1 MSNNPHVLIVGAG
14 FGGLGVAEELAHVPV
29 DVTLID
35 RHNYHT
41 FQPLL
46 YQVATSLLN
55 AEDVGAPV
63 RSLFRHQ
70 DNVTFR
76 MATVTGVDIPSH
88 RIQLEDG
95 NQIAYD
101 YLVLAG
107 GATVNYFNT
116 PGAAEHAFPLY
127 TLMNAV
133 TLRNKILERFEAAD
147 RDSALIEDG
156 VLNFVIVGSGPT
168 GVEIAGALSD
178 LFYNLLPRDYHQLA
192 TERPRVI
199 IVEKGKEVLA
209 PFKDNLR
216 KYAKEELEER
226 RVEVRLGE
234 TVAEVG
240 PTFVRLKSGEEI
252 KTHTLI
258 WAAGVKANPLADNLG
273 LPQGPG
279 ARVRLTPD
287 LSVPDHPEIF
297 VVGDMGEV
305 ASEGKLLPQLGSVAM
320 QSGEHVGR
328 QIARRIAGEETQA
341 FKYWDKG
348 FMATIGRGSAV
359 VEFPNQRTLHGPLA
373 YFAWLGVHLAL
384 LNGTRNRIETLWN
397 WGWSALTHDRAARII
412 IEREE
417 ETQSVTQSGAGG
429 VTPVPR
435 SGDLGASGCNGPLAE
450 LG

>member
-1 MSNNPHVLIVGAG
+1 MSNKPRVVIVGAG
-14 FGGLGVAEELAHVPV
+14 FGGLRVAEQLAHVPV

-63 RSLFRHQ
+63 RSLFRQ
-70 DNVTFR
+70 QKNVTFR
-76 MATVTGVDIPSH
+76 LGTVTNVDVPGRKVFI
-88 RIQLEDG
+88 DG
-95 NQIAYD
+95 KEIAYD

-116 PGAAEHAFPLY
+116 PGAAEHALPLY

-133 TLRNKILERFEAAD
+133 ALRNQILERFEAAD
-147 RDSALIEDG
+147 REPALIADG
-156 VLNFVIVGSGPT
+156 VLNFVIVGAGPT
-168 GVEIAGALSD
+168 GVETAGALSD
-178 LFYNLLPRDYHQLA
+178 LIYNLLPNDYHQLC
-192 TERPRVI
+192 TKQSRI
-199 IVEKGKEVLA
+199 ILVEMGDVVLA

-216 KYAKEELEER
+216 AYAKEELEQR

-234 TVAEVG
+234 AVAEVG

-258 WAAGVKANPLADNLG
+258 WAAGVRANPLADLLG
-273 LPQGPG
+273 LPQGRG
-279 ARVRLTPD
+279 GRVKLNPD

-305 ASEGKLLPQLGSVAM
+305 ASGGQVLPQLASVAQ

-328 QIARRIAGEETQA
+328 QISRRLFGEPSQP
-341 FKYWDKG
+341 FRYWDKG
-348 FMATIGRGSAV
+348 FMATIGRGAAV
-359 VEFPNQRTLHGPLA
+359 VEFPNKRTLHGPLA
-373 YFAWLGVHLAL
+373 YVTWLGVHLVL
-384 LNGTRNRIETLWN
+384 LSGIRNRVEAVWN
-397 WGWSALTHDRAARII
+397 WGWSALTHDRAARLII
-412 IEREE
+412 
-417 ETQSVTQSGAGG
+417 QSNDEGKGLN
-429 VTPVPR
+429 PR
-435 SGDLGASGCNGPLAE
+435 QVI
-450 LG
+450 

>member
-1 MSNNPHVLIVGAG
+1 MGNTPHVAIVGAG
-14 FGGLGVAEELAHVPV
+14 FGGLGVAEQLDHIPV
-29 DVTLID
+29 EVTLID
-35 RHNYHT
+35 QHNYHT

-76 MATVTGVDIPSH
+76 MATVTGVDMPGH
-88 RIQLEDG
+88 TIQLKDG
-95 NQIAYD
+95 TQISYD

-107 GATVNYFNT
+107 GTTVNYFNT

-133 TLRNKILERFEAAD
+133 KLRNRILERFEATD
-147 RDSALIEDG
+147 RDPALIDDG
-156 VLNFVIVGSGPT
+156 ALNFVIVGAGPT
-168 GVEIAGALSD
+168 GVETAGALSD

-192 TERPRVI
+192 TEKARI
-199 IVEKGKEVLA
+199 IMVEMGKEVLA

-216 KYAKEELEER
+216 AYAKEELERR

-234 TVAEVG
+234 AVAEVG
-240 PTFVRLKSGEEI
+240 STFVRLKSGEEI
-252 KTHTLI
+252 KAHTLI
-258 WAAGVKANPLADNLG
+258 WAAGVRANPLADMLG
-273 LPQGPG
+273 LPQGRG
-279 ARVRLTPD
+279 GRIQLNPD

-305 ASEGKLLPQLGSVAM
+305 TSDGKVLPQLGSVAM

-328 QIARRIAGEETQA
+328 QIARRLHGEPGQP
-341 FKYWDKG
+341 FRYWDKG
-348 FMATIGRGSAV
+348 FMATIGRGAAV
-359 VEFPNQRTLHGPLA
+359 VELPNKLTLHGPLA

-384 LNGTRNRIETLWN
+384 LSGMRNRIETLWN

-412 IEREE
+412 IESKDDEVKN
-417 ETQSVTQSGAGG
+417 TTDPAH
-429 VTPVPR
+429 
-435 SGDLGASGCNGPLAE
+435 
-450 LG
+450 

>member
-1 MSNNPHVLIVGAG
+1 MENYPHVVVVGAG
-14 FGGLGVAEELAHVPV
+14 FGGLGVAEQLAHVPV
-29 DVTLID
+29 RVTLID

-63 RSLFRHQ
+63 RSIFRHQ
-70 DNVTFR
+70 ENVNFR
-76 MATVTGVDIPSH
+76 LGTVTGINVPAKK
-88 RIQLEDG
+88 IQLEDG
-95 NQIAYD
+95 VEIEYD

-107 GATVNYFNT
+107 GATVNYFGT

-133 TLRNKILERFEAAD
+133 RLRNQVMKQFEEAD
-147 RDSALIEDG
+147 LNPGLIEDG
-156 VLNFVIVGSGPT
+156 ALNFAVVGAGPT
-168 GVEIAGALSD
+168 GVETAGALSD
-178 LFYNLLPRDYHQLA
+178 LFYNLLPNDYHQLA
-192 TERPRVI
+192 TDKARII
-199 IVEKGKEVLA
+199 IVEMGKEVLA
-209 PFKDNLR
+209 QFKENLR
-216 KYAKEELEER
+216 TYAKEELESR
-226 RVEVRLGE
+226 GVEIRLGE
-234 TVAEVG
+234 AVAEVG
-240 PTFVRLKSGEEI
+240 PTSIKLKSGEEI

-258 WAAGVKANPLADNLG
+258 WAAGVQANPLARMLG
-273 LPQGPG
+273 MPQGRG
-279 ARVRLTPD
+279 GRVKLNPD

-305 ASEGKLLPQLGSVAM
+305 ASEGKVLPQLGSVAM

-328 QIARRIAGEETQA
+328 QIARRMFDEQTQP

-359 VEFPNQRTLHGPLA
+359 VEFPNQLTLHGPPA

-384 LNGTRNRIETLWN
+384 LNGVRNRIETLWN

-412 IEREE
+412 IEED
-417 ETQSVTQSGAGG
+417 ETTQPIAPSAAAGA
-429 VTPVPR
+429 TP
-435 SGDLGASGCNGPLAE
+435 GK
-450 LG
+450 

>member
-1 MSNNPHVLIVGAG
+1 MSSTRHVAIVGAG
-14 FGGLGVAEELAHVPV
+14 FGGLGVAEQLGHVPV
-29 DVTLID
+29 EVTLID

-63 RSLFRHQ
+63 RGMFRHQ

-76 MATVTGVDIPSH
+76 MATVTGVDAAGQK
-88 RIQLEDG
+88 IQLEDG
-95 NQIAYD
+95 KQIPYD

-116 PGAAEHAFPLY
+116 SGAAEHAFPLY
-127 TLMNAV
+127 TLANAIK
-133 TLRNKILERFEAAD
+133 LRNRILERFEAAD
-147 RDSALIEDG
+147 RNRALIEDG
-156 VLNFVIVGSGPT
+156 ALNFVIVGAGPT
-168 GVEIAGALSD
+168 GVETAGALSD
-178 LFYNLLPRDYHQLA
+178 LFYNLLPRDYHDLA
-192 TERPRVI
+192 TEKARVI
-199 IVEKGKEVLA
+199 IVEMGKEVLA

-216 KYAKEELEER
+216 AYAKEQLEQR
-226 RVEVRLGE
+226 RVELRLE
-234 TVAEVG
+234 QAVAEVG
-240 PTFVRLKSGEEI
+240 GTFVRLKSGEEI
-252 KTHTLI
+252 KAHTLI
-258 WAAGVKANPLADNLG
+258 WAAGVRANPLADMLG
-273 LPQGPG
+273 SPQGRG
-279 ARVRLTPD
+279 GRIKLNPD

-305 ASEGKLLPQLGSVAM
+305 ASDGKVLPQLGSVAM

-328 QIARRIAGEETQA
+328 QIARRLHGDPGQP

-359 VEFPNQRTLHGPLA
+359 VEFPNKRTLDGPLA

-384 LNGTRNRIETLWN
+384 LSGMRNRIETLWN

-412 IEREE
+412 IEGKDDEVKH
-417 ETQSVTQSGAGG
+417 TS
-429 VTPVPR
+429 
-435 SGDLGASGCNGPLAE
+435 
-450 LG
+450 

>member
-1 MSNNPHVLIVGAG
+1 MSNNPHVVIVGAG

-55 AEDVGAPV
+55 AEDVGVPV
-63 RSLFRHQ
+63 RSIFRRQ
-70 DNVTFR
+70 ENVTFR
-76 MATVTGVDIPSH
+76 MATVSGVDIPSQ

-95 NQIAYD
+95 TQIPYD

-133 TLRNKILERFEAAD
+133 TLRNRILERFEAAD
-147 RDSALIEDG
+147 RDSTLIEDG
-156 VLNFVIVGSGPT
+156 VLNFVIVGAGPT

-178 LFYNLLPRDYHQLA
+178 LTYNLLPDDYHQLA
-192 TERPRVI
+192 TESARVI
-199 IVEKGKEVLA
+199 IVEMGKEVLA

-216 KYAKEELEER
+216 AYAKEELKQR

-234 TVAEVG
+234 AVTDVG
-240 PTFVRLKSGEEI
+240 RTFVRLGSGEEI

-258 WAAGVKANPLADNLG
+258 WAAGVRANPLADILG
-273 LPQGPG
+273 LPQGHG
-279 ARVRLTPD
+279 GRIKLNPD
-287 LSVPDHPEIF
+287 LSVPEHPEIF

-305 ASEGKLLPQLGSVAM
+305 VSEGKVLPQLGSVAM
-320 QSGEHVGR
+320 QSGEHVAQ
-328 QIARRIAGEETQA
+328 QISRRLAGESAQPFT
-341 FKYWDKG
+341 YWDKG
-348 FMATIGRGSAV
+348 FMATIGRGAAV
-359 VEFPNQRTLHGPLA
+359 VEFPNQRTLQGQLA
-373 YFAWLGVHLAL
+373 YFAWLGVHLTL
-384 LNGTRNRIETLWN
+384 LTGMRNRIETLWN

-412 IEREE
+412 IKAEDDEVKI
-417 ETQSVTQSGAGG
+417 SAGY
-429 VTPVPR
+429 
-435 SGDLGASGCNGPLAE
+435 
-450 LG
+450 

>member
-1 MSNNPHVLIVGAG
+1 MFMGDRPHVAIVGAG
-14 FGGLGVAEELAHVPV
+14 FGGLGVAEQLDHVPV
-29 DVTLID
+29 EVTLID
-35 RHNYHT
+35 QHNYHT

-76 MATVTGVDIPSH
+76 MATVTAVDMLGH
-88 RIQLEDG
+88 KIQLNDG
-95 NQIAYD
+95 NRISYD

-107 GATVNYFNT
+107 GTTVNYFST

-133 TLRNKILERFEAAD
+133 KLRNRILERFEAAD
-147 RDSALIEDG
+147 RDPTLIEDG
-156 VLNFVIVGSGPT
+156 ALNFVIVGAGPT
-168 GVEIAGALSD
+168 GVETAGALSD
-178 LFYNLLPRDYHQLA
+178 LFFNLLPRDYHQLA
-192 TERPRVI
+192 TEKARI
-199 IVEKGKEVLA
+199 IVVDRGKEVLA

-216 KYAKEELEER
+216 AYAKEELERR

-234 TVAEVG
+234 AVAEVG
-240 PTFVRLKSGEEI
+240 STFVRLKSGEEI
-252 KTHTLI
+252 KAHTLI
-258 WAAGVKANPLADNLG
+258 WAAGVRANPLADMLG
-273 LPQGPG
+273 LPQGRG
-279 ARVRLTPD
+279 GRIKLNPD

-305 ASEGKLLPQLGSVAM
+305 ASDGKVLPQLGSVAM

-328 QIARRIAGEETQA
+328 QIARRLHGEPGQP
-341 FKYWDKG
+341 FRYWDKG
-348 FMATIGRGSAV
+348 FMATIGRGAAV
-359 VEFPNQRTLHGPLA
+359 VELPNKQTLHGALA

-384 LNGTRNRIETLWN
+384 LSGMRNRIETLWN

-412 IEREE
+412 IESKDDEVKHA
-417 ETQSVTQSGAGG
+417 TDPAH
-429 VTPVPR
+429 
-435 SGDLGASGCNGPLAE
+435 
-450 LG
+450 

>member
-1 MSNNPHVLIVGAG
+1 MSNTLHVVIVGAG
-14 FGGLGVAEELAHVPV
+14 FGGLGVAEQLAHVPV
-29 DVTLID
+29 EVTLID
-35 RHNYHT
+35 KHDYHT

-55 AEDVGAPV
+55 AEDVGAPI
-63 RSLFRHQ
+63 RGLFRHQ
-70 DNVTFR
+70 DNVTFH
-76 MATVTGVDIPSH
+76 MATVTQVDMPGH
-88 RIQLEDG
+88 KIQLSDG
-95 NQIAYD
+95 KHVSYD

-133 TLRNKILERFEAAD
+133 KLRNRILERFEAAD
-147 RDSALIEDG
+147 RDPTLIEDG
-156 VLNFVIVGSGPT
+156 ALNFVIVGAGPT
-168 GVEIAGALSD
+168 GVETAGALSD

-192 TERPRVI
+192 TEKARVI
-199 IVEKGKEVLA
+199 IVEMGKEVLA
-209 PFKDNLR
+209 PLKDNLR
-216 KYAKEELEER
+216 SYAKEELEQR

-234 TVAEVG
+234 AVAEVG

-252 KTHTLI
+252 QAHTLI
-258 WAAGVKANPLADNLG
+258 WAAGVRANPLADLLG
-273 LPQGPG
+273 LPQGRG
-279 ARVRLTPD
+279 GRVKLNPD

-305 ASEGKLLPQLGSVAM
+305 ASDGELLPQLGSVAM

-328 QIARRIAGEETQA
+328 QISRRVAGEPGQP

-348 FMATIGRGSAV
+348 FMATIWRGAAV
-359 VEFPNQRTLHGPLA
+359 VELPNKLTLHGPLA

-384 LNGTRNRIETLWN
+384 LSGMRNRIETLWN

-412 IEREE
+412 IESKDD
-417 ETQSVTQSGAGG
+417 QVKN
-429 VTPVPR
+429 P
-435 SGDLGASGCNGPLAE
+435 
-450 LG
+450 

>member
-1 MSNNPHVLIVGAG
+1 MGNTPHVAIVGAG
-14 FGGLGVAEELAHVPV
+14 FGGLGVAEQLDHVPV
-29 DVTLID
+29 EVTLID
-35 RHNYHT
+35 QHNYHT

-76 MATVTGVDIPSH
+76 MATVTGVDMPGH
-88 RIQLEDG
+88 KIQLKDG
-95 NQIAYD
+95 TQISYD

-107 GATVNYFNT
+107 GTTVNYFNT

-133 TLRNKILERFEAAD
+133 KLRNRILERFEATD
-147 RDSALIEDG
+147 RDPALIDDG
-156 VLNFVIVGSGPT
+156 ALNFVIVGAGPT
-168 GVEIAGALSD
+168 GVETAGALSD

-192 TERPRVI
+192 TEKARI
-199 IVEKGKEVLA
+199 IMVEMGKEVLA

-216 KYAKEELEER
+216 AYAKEELERR

-234 TVAEVG
+234 AVAEVG
-240 PTFVRLKSGEEI
+240 STFVRLKSGEEI
-252 KTHTLI
+252 KAHTLI
-258 WAAGVKANPLADNLG
+258 WAAGVRANPLADMLG
-273 LPQGPG
+273 LPQGRG
-279 ARVRLTPD
+279 GRMKLNPD

-305 ASEGKLLPQLGSVAM
+305 TSDGKVLPQLGSVAM

-328 QIARRIAGEETQA
+328 QIARRLHGEPGQP
-341 FKYWDKG
+341 FRYWDKG
-348 FMATIGRGSAV
+348 FMATIGRGAAV
-359 VEFPNQRTLHGPLA
+359 VELPNKLTLHGPLA

-384 LNGTRNRIETLWN
+384 LSGMRNRIETLWN

-412 IEREE
+412 IESKDDEVKNA
-417 ETQSVTQSGAGG
+417 TDPAH
-429 VTPVPR
+429 
-435 SGDLGASGCNGPLAE
+435 
-450 LG
+450 

>member
-1 MSNNPHVLIVGAG
+1 MSSTRHVAIVGAG
-14 FGGLGVAEELAHVPV
+14 FGGLGVAEQLGHVPV
-29 DVTLID
+29 EVTLID

-63 RSLFRHQ
+63 RGMFRHQ

-76 MATVTGVDIPSH
+76 MATVTGVDAAGQK
-88 RIQLEDG
+88 IQLEDG
-95 NQIAYD
+95 KQIPYD

-116 PGAAEHAFPLY
+116 SGAAEHAFPLY
-127 TLMNAV
+127 TLTNAV
-133 TLRNKILERFEAAD
+133 KLRNRILERFEAAD
-147 RDSALIEDG
+147 RDPALIEDG
-156 VLNFVIVGSGPT
+156 ALNFVIVGAGPT
-168 GVEIAGALSD
+168 GVETAGALSD
-178 LFYNLLPRDYHQLA
+178 LFYNLLPRDYHDLA
-192 TERPRVI
+192 TEKARVI
-199 IVEKGKEVLA
+199 IVEMGKEVLA

-216 KYAKEELEER
+216 AYAKEQLEQR
-226 RVEVRLGE
+226 RVEVRLE
-234 TVAEVG
+234 QAVAEVG
-240 PTFVRLKSGEEI
+240 GTFVRLKSGEEI
-252 KTHTLI
+252 KAHTLI
-258 WAAGVKANPLADNLG
+258 WAAGVRANPLADMLG
-273 LPQGPG
+273 SPQGRG
-279 ARVRLTPD
+279 GRIKLNPD

-305 ASEGKLLPQLGSVAM
+305 ASDGKVLPQLGSVAM

-328 QIARRIAGEETQA
+328 QIARRLHGDPGQP

-359 VEFPNQRTLHGPLA
+359 VEFPNKRTLDGPLA

-384 LNGTRNRIETLWN
+384 LSGIRNRIETLWN

-412 IEREE
+412 IE
-417 ETQSVTQSGAGG
+417 SK
-429 VTPVPR
+429 
-435 SGDLGASGCNGPLAE
+435 DDE
-450 LG
+450 LKIT

>member
-1 MSNNPHVLIVGAG
+1 MSNTLHVVIVGAG
-14 FGGLGVAEELAHVPV
+14 FGGLGVAEQLAHVPV
-29 DVTLID
+29 EVTLID
-35 RHNYHT
+35 QHDYHT

-55 AEDVGAPV
+55 AEDVGAPI
-63 RSLFRHQ
+63 RGLFRHQ
-70 DNVTFR
+70 DNVTFH
-76 MATVTGVDIPSH
+76 MATVTQVDMPGH
-88 RIQLEDG
+88 KIQLSDG
-95 NQIAYD
+95 KQVSYD

-133 TLRNKILERFEAAD
+133 KLRSRILERFEAAD
-147 RDSALIEDG
+147 RDPTLIEEG
-156 VLNFVIVGSGPT
+156 ALNFVIVGAGPT
-168 GVEIAGALSD
+168 GVETAGALSD

-192 TERPRVI
+192 TEKARVI
-199 IVEKGKEVLA
+199 IVERGKEVLA

-216 KYAKEELEER
+216 SYAKEELQRR
-226 RVEVRLGE
+226 RVEVRLE
-234 TVAEVG
+234 EAVAEVG

-252 KTHTLI
+252 QAHTLI
-258 WAAGVKANPLADNLG
+258 WAAGVRANPLADLLG
-273 LPQGPG
+273 LPQGRG
-279 ARVRLTPD
+279 GRVKLNPD

-305 ASEGKLLPQLGSVAM
+305 ASDGEVLPQLGSVAM

-328 QIARRIAGEETQA
+328 QIARRMAGEPGQL

-348 FMATIGRGSAV
+348 FMATIGRGAAV
-359 VEFPNQRTLHGPLA
+359 VELPNKLTLQGPLA

-384 LNGTRNRIETLWN
+384 LSGMRNRIETLWN

-412 IEREE
+412 IESKNDE
-417 ETQSVTQSGAGG
+417 VKNA
-429 VTPVPR
+429 
-435 SGDLGASGCNGPLAE
+435 
-450 LG
+450 

>member
-1 MSNNPHVLIVGAG
+1 MSNTLHVVIVGAG
-14 FGGLGVAEELAHVPV
+14 FGGLGVAEQLAHVPV
-29 DVTLID
+29 EVTLID
-35 RHNYHT
+35 QHDYHT

-55 AEDVGAPV
+55 AEDVGAPI
-63 RSLFRHQ
+63 RGLFRHQ
-70 DNVTFR
+70 DNVTFH
-76 MATVTGVDIPSH
+76 MATVTQVDMPGH
-88 RIQLEDG
+88 KIQLSDG
-95 NQIAYD
+95 RHVSYD

-116 PGAAEHAFPLY
+116 PGAAEHALPLY

-133 TLRNKILERFEAAD
+133 KLRSRILERFEAAD
-147 RDSALIEDG
+147 RDPTLIKEG
-156 VLNFVIVGSGPT
+156 ALNFVIVGAGPT
-168 GVEIAGALSD
+168 GVETAGALSD

-192 TERPRVI
+192 TEKARVI
-199 IVEKGKEVLA
+199 IVERGKEVLA

-216 KYAKEELEER
+216 SYAKEELERR

-234 TVAEVG
+234 AVAEVG

-252 KTHTLI
+252 QAHTLI
-258 WAAGVKANPLADNLG
+258 WAAGVLANPLADLLG
-273 LPQGPG
+273 LPQGRG
-279 ARVRLTPD
+279 GRVKLNPD

-305 ASEGKLLPQLGSVAM
+305 ASEGEVLPQLGSVAM

-328 QIARRIAGEETQA
+328 QIARRLAGELGQP

-348 FMATIGRGSAV
+348 FMATIGRGAAV
-359 VEFPNQRTLHGPLA
+359 VELPSKLTLHGPLA

-384 LNGTRNRIETLWN
+384 LSGMRNRIETLWN

-412 IEREE
+412 IE
-417 ETQSVTQSGAGG
+417 SK
-429 VTPVPR
+429 
-435 SGDLGASGCNGPLAE
+435 DD
-450 LG
+450 

>member
-1 MSNNPHVLIVGAG
+1 MGDTPHVAIVGAG
-14 FGGLGVAEELAHVPV
+14 FGGLGVAEQLDHVPV
-29 DVTLID
+29 EVTLID
-35 RHNYHT
+35 QHNYHT

-76 MATVTGVDIPSH
+76 MATVTGVDMPGH
-88 RIQLEDG
+88 KIQLKDG
-95 NQIAYD
+95 TQISYD

-107 GATVNYFNT
+107 GTTVNYFNT

-133 TLRNKILERFEAAD
+133 KLRNRILERFEATD
-147 RDSALIEDG
+147 RDPALIDDG
-156 VLNFVIVGSGPT
+156 ALNFVIVGAGPT
-168 GVEIAGALSD
+168 GVETAGALSD

-192 TERPRVI
+192 TEKARI
-199 IVEKGKEVLA
+199 IMVEMGKEVLA

-216 KYAKEELEER
+216 AYAKEELERR

-234 TVAEVG
+234 AVAEVG
-240 PTFVRLKSGEEI
+240 STFVRLKSGEEI
-252 KTHTLI
+252 KAHTLI
-258 WAAGVKANPLADNLG
+258 WAAGVRANPLADMLG
-273 LPQGPG
+273 LPQGRG
-279 ARVRLTPD
+279 GRIKLNPD

-305 ASEGKLLPQLGSVAM
+305 TSDGKVLPQLGSVAM

-328 QIARRIAGEETQA
+328 QIARRLHGEPGQP
-341 FKYWDKG
+341 FRYWDKG
-348 FMATIGRGSAV
+348 FMATIGRGAAV
-359 VEFPNQRTLHGPLA
+359 VELPNKLTLHGPLA

-384 LNGTRNRIETLWN
+384 LSGMRNRIETLWN

-412 IEREE
+412 IESKDDE
-417 ETQSVTQSGAGG
+417 VKDAID
-429 VTPVPR
+429 P
-435 SGDLGASGCNGPLAE
+435 AH
-450 LG
+450 

>member
-1 MSNNPHVLIVGAG
+1 MGNTPHVAIVGAG
-14 FGGLGVAEELAHVPV
+14 FGGLGVAEQLDHVPV
-29 DVTLID
+29 EVTLID
-35 RHNYHT
+35 QHNYHT

-76 MATVTGVDIPSH
+76 MATVTGVDMPGH
-88 RIQLEDG
+88 KIQLKDG
-95 NQIAYD
+95 TQISYD

-107 GATVNYFNT
+107 GTTVNYFNT

-133 TLRNKILERFEAAD
+133 KLRNRILERFEATD
-147 RDSALIEDG
+147 RDPALIDDG
-156 VLNFVIVGSGPT
+156 ALNFVIVGAGPT
-168 GVEIAGALSD
+168 GVETAGALSD
-178 LFYNLLPRDYHQLA
+178 LFYHLLPRDYHQFA
-192 TERPRVI
+192 TEKARI
-199 IVEKGKEVLA
+199 IMVEMGKEVLA

-216 KYAKEELEER
+216 AYAKEELERR

-234 TVAEVG
+234 AVAEVG
-240 PTFVRLKSGEEI
+240 STFVRLKSGEEI
-252 KTHTLI
+252 KAHTLI
-258 WAAGVKANPLADNLG
+258 WAAGVRANPLADMLG
-273 LPQGPG
+273 LPQGRG
-279 ARVRLTPD
+279 GRIKLNPD

-305 ASEGKLLPQLGSVAM
+305 TSDGKVLPQLGSVAM

-328 QIARRIAGEETQA
+328 QIARRLHGEPGQP
-341 FKYWDKG
+341 FRYWDKG
-348 FMATIGRGSAV
+348 FMATIGRGAAV
-359 VEFPNQRTLHGPLA
+359 VELPNKLTLHGPLA

-384 LNGTRNRIETLWN
+384 LSGMRNRIETLWN

-412 IEREE
+412 IESKDDEVKNA
-417 ETQSVTQSGAGG
+417 TDPAH
-429 VTPVPR
+429 
-435 SGDLGASGCNGPLAE
+435 
-450 LG
+450 